1 MFTRYAAAVLVC
13 CASGY
18 VERINIDRTSEW
30 SSAISMNERDR
41 RSLRFVAVGAV
52 DGLITDSELIPI
64 ASASIRV
71 VGTTIEVQTPASGR
85 FRVSKLPVGEY
96 RLQVRRLGYE
106 ALVVPVEVRAND
118 TTRVAIAMDRAVL
131 ELDTLRARA
140 QSQPDRL
147 AGFLD
152 RRERSVGGKF
162 VTRSDIE
169 RQGPV
174 ATTDLLRRISG
185 LNIADS
191 SGTLVAI
198 SSRGSKMAIVANHLV
213 PVQCT
218 MPVMVDGH
226 RMDSQFALNSIPPDQ
241 IFGIEIYPGPS
252 SIPVEFNQTVT
263 DTFCGLIVIWTR
275 SGN

>member
-1 MFTRYAAAVLVC
+1 
-13 CASGY
+13 
-18 VERINIDRTSEW
+18 
-30 SSAISMNERDR
+30 
-41 RSLRFVAVGAV
+41 
-52 DGLITDSELIPI
+52 LIPI

-71 VGTTIEVQTPASGR
+71 VGTSIEVQTPASGR

-106 ALVVPVEVRAND
+106 ALIVPVEVRADD
-118 TTRVAIAMDRAVL
+118 TTRVAIMMERAVL
-131 ELDTLRARA
+131 QLDTLRTRA

-147 AGFLD
+147 VGFLD
-152 RRERSVGGKF
+152 RREHSVGGKF

-169 RQGPV
+169 KQGPT
-174 ATTDLLRRISG
+174 ATTDLLRRIAG
-185 LNIADS
+185 LNVVDS

-198 SSRGSKMAIVANHLV
+198 SARGSKMAIVAGHLV

-226 RMDSQFALNSIPPDQ
+226 RMDPQFALNSIPPEQ
-241 IFGIEIYPGPS
+241 IFGIEIYSGPS
-252 SIPVEFNQTVT
+252 SIPVEFNQTAT

-275 SGN
+275 SGD